1 MISKVKAQ
9 LITTQKRENVKQVL
23 EEIVDEK
30 GMLTAG
36 DFKKT
41 ILRYVPG
48 LSTGEVNQ
56 LSRNYEEGR
65 EVDVEKW
72 KEDFE
77 GDVTIKTQLPLKF
90 VASELQKYL
99 Q

>member
-1 MISKVKAQ
+1 M
-9 LITTQKRENVKQVL
+9 ITTQKRENVKQVL

-30 GMLTAG
+30 GTLTAG
-36 DFKKT
+36 EFKNT

-65 EVDVEKW
+65 DGVDIEKW

-90 VASELQKYL
+90 VANELQRYL